1 MLDFVIR
8 NVKLPGK
15 AGSFDLGINDGLFV
29 EIVES
34 LKEKTLLKIILCNV
48 RSISRCRN
56 GYSKA

>member
-34 LKEKTLLKIILCNV
+34 LGEKGRQEYDQRPFIF
-48 RSISRCRN
+48 
-56 GYSKA
+56 SKKTFH